1 MSRISNRVATI
12 GAVLVIV
19 LLVILLVILWS
30 DVRNVD
36 KIENLGRIRKN
47 STPIDS
53 VVNETRKQQVGGL
66 HIATTDL
73 VTTFESIE
81 QNLTNEGFRGAYVR
95 DSEIQVSFS
104 AVTKSYPPPPFPSKR
119 SEKRYRCN
127 EVDTFSRIC
136 RQLVEGRNEERNVDV
151 TKSAGRVRVADAT
164 KSAYVVKARISA
176 RVSRRGYH
184 AFN

>member
-47 STPIDS
+47 STIEP
-53 VVNETRKQQVGGL
+53 VVNETRKQQVSGL

-81 QNLTNEGFRGAYVR
+81 QNFTNEGKSLFIYSPIHFIRVHI
-95 DSEIQVSFS
+95 IQSGYAILS
-104 AVTKSYPPPPFPSKR
+104 KSKK
-119 SEKRYRCN
+119 KRY
-127 EVDTFSRIC
+127 VYIF
-136 RQLVEGRNEERNVDV
+136 LP
-151 TKSAGRVRVADAT
+151 
-164 KSAYVVKARISA
+164 
-176 RVSRRGYH
+176 
-184 AFN
+184 

>member
-47 STPIDS
+47 STIEP

-81 QNLTNEGFRGAYVR
+81 QNLMNEGKSLFIYWPIHFIRIHI
-95 DSEIQVSFS
+95 IQSGHAILS
-104 AVTKSYPPPPFPSKR
+104 KSKK
-119 SEKRYRCN
+119 KRY
-127 EVDTFSRIC
+127 VYIF
-136 RQLVEGRNEERNVDV
+136 LP
-151 TKSAGRVRVADAT
+151 
-164 KSAYVVKARISA
+164 
-176 RVSRRGYH
+176 
-184 AFN
+184 